1 VRKVSCVCR
10 KQRKRNQPKAKA
22 KMVKHP
28 LLHQTCE
35 EIKMAKNYKWKT
47 RVVVINKHGVA
58 TETKIINKSLLEI
71 VKELGIEL
79 QRPLAFDDLVEIG
92 GEQVKDD

>member
-10 KQRKRNQPKAKA
+10 KQRKRNQPKAKT
-22 KMVKHP
+22 KMVKQP
-28 LLHQTCE
+28 LLHQVGK

-47 RVVVINKHGVA
+47 RVVVINKYGVA
-58 TETKIINKSLLEI
+58 TETKIIDKSVLEI

>member
-1 VRKVSCVCR
+1 
-10 KQRKRNQPKAKA
+10 
-22 KMVKHP
+22 MVKQP
-28 LLHQTCE
+28 LLHQVGK

-47 RVVVINKHGVA
+47 RVVVINKYGVA

-71 VKELGIEL
+71 VKELGVEL

>member
-22 KMVKHP
+22 KMVKQH
-28 LLHQTCE
+28 LLHQVGK
-35 EIKMAKNYKWKT
+35 EIKMAKKYKWKT
-47 RVVVINKHGVA
+47 RVVVINKYGVA
-58 TETKIINKSLLEI
+58 TETKIIDKSLSEI
-71 VKELGIEL
+71 IDSLGINL
-79 QRPLAFDDLVEIG
+79 TIPLASDDLVEIG

>member
-28 LLHQTCE
+28 LLHQVGK

-71 VKELGIEL
+71 VKELGVEL

>member
-1 VRKVSCVCR
+1 
-10 KQRKRNQPKAKA
+10 
-22 KMVKHP
+22 MVKQP

-47 RVVVINKHGVA
+47 RVVVINKYGVA
-58 TETKIINKSLLEI
+58 TETKIIDKSLSEI
-71 VKELGIEL
+71 IDSLGINL
-79 QRPLAFDDLVEIG
+79 TNPLASDDLVEIG

>member
-1 VRKVSCVCR
+1 
-10 KQRKRNQPKAKA
+10 
-22 KMVKHP
+22 
-28 LLHQTCE
+28 
-35 EIKMAKNYKWKT
+35 MAKNYKWKT
-47 RVVVINKHGVA
+47 RVVVINKYGVA

-71 VKELGIEL
+71 VKELGVEL